1 MFKKLTNYFN
11 AASNTLQ
18 VVSAQIERHS
28 EQVLANT
35 RAAHEAE
42 FGVQQHII
50 TSVESDSAKFQAKLA
65 ERRAARD
72 AKLRAALGHRPL
84 N

>member
-50 TSVESDSAKFQAKLA
+50 TSVESDSAHFQAVMA
-65 ERRAARD
+65 ERRATKAE
-72 AKLRAALGHRPL
+72 ALRVALAALET
-84 N
+84 